1 MLPQV
6 PLCRVN
12 QAKII
17 SLIGLEVPALRTLAG
32 APPRGA
38 LSAPFFCADHQP
50 GGCKQAQGLKIPPD
64 WRESGRVG
72 TALTEAT
79 ANFLVN
85 CRMAKPQQM
94 RWSRRGADL
103 LLQCAVLNGK
113 LGSGLG
119 QLFHADANSN
129 SEITFAA

>member
-1 MLPQV
+1 L
-6 PLCRVN
+6 
-12 QAKII
+12 QA
-17 SLIGLEVPALRTLAG
+17 SARPENSAGLA
-32 APPRGA
+32 RG
-38 LSAPFFCADHQP
+38 S
-50 GGCKQAQGLKIPPD
+50 
-64 WRESGRVG
+64 G

-113 LGSGLG
+113 LGCGLG